1 MMGLVM
7 DGLLVVLLVVL
18 ATHLLRVPNLFE
30 AGVWFV
36 AFGLVMALA
45 WLRLGAPDVAL
56 AEAAIG
62 AGVTGAL
69 FLNTLAEVREH
80 PADCGPMGS
89 GCSERSARSPA
100 LGLLALA
107 LTGMVAGAVGA
118 LVPVAA
124 QRPIPDIAGAAAEN
138 PVTAVLLD
146 VRGYDTLLETA
157 VLLLALAGVAAAG
170 RGTRPQE
177 APAETERLPL
187 LLGLVRLLVPA
198 GVLIGGALVWLGAKG
213 AGGAF
218 QAGAVL
224 GGSGI
229 LLQLTGIRALPP
241 QRRYASVRLMAVA
254 GTGVFLGVALGTL
267 AAGRGFLDYPG
278 AGGSALVLLIEVG
291 TAVSVGVLL
300 VGLFEGVGPF
310 RIVRR
315 PQ

>member
-1 MMGLVM
+1 MALVL
-7 DGLLVVLLVVL
+7 DALLVLLLVVL
-18 ATHLLRVPNLFE
+18 ATHLMREPDLFE
-30 AGVWFV
+30 AGVWFI

-80 PADCGPMGS
+80 PADCGPLGS
-89 GCSERSARSPA
+89 GCSVRSVRSPA
-100 LGLLALA
+100 VGLLALA
-107 LTGMVAGAVGA
+107 LTGLVAGVVGA
-118 LVPVAA
+118 LVPVATG
-124 QRPIPDIAGAAAEN
+124 RPAPDFPEAAAGN

-170 RGTRPQE
+170 RGPQGGD
-177 APAETERLPL
+177 AGGETAAQPL
-187 LLGLVRLLVPA
+187 LMGLVRLLVPA
-198 GVLIGGALVWLGAKG
+198 GVLIAGALVWLGGKG

-229 LLQLTGIRALPP
+229 LLQLTGIRAVPP
-241 QRRYASVRLMAVA
+241 QRRYAWVRLLAVA

-267 AAGRGFLDYPG
+267 AAGRGFLDYPA
-278 AGGSALVLLIEVG
+278 AGGASLVLLIEVG
-291 TAVSVGVLL
+291 AAVSVGLL
-300 VGLFEGVGPF
+300 LLGLFEGVGPF
-310 RIVRR
+310 RRSGR
-315 PQ
+315 AR